1 MQIDASSL
9 VILIPMLV
17 ALWIIVSVPV
27 YISAKIVTNGRAK
40 FIQAMGATVLGPI
53 VYVLVLFAVAVVL
66 GAIVGNVAALAA
78 VLLALLAW
86 LGVFKSS
93 FKTSWLAALGI
104 AALAI
109 AVFIV
114 ASFIINFA
122 IIAFMPGTQPPVLP
136 TPFQQA

>member
-1 MQIDASSL
+1 
-9 VILIPMLV
+9 MLV

-27 YISAKIVTNGRAK
+27 YISAKVVTNGRAK

-53 VYVLVLFAVAVVL
+53 VYVLVLFVVTIVL
-66 GAIVGNVAALAA
+66 GAIVGGVATLAA

-93 FKTSWLAALGI
+93 FNTGWLAALGI

-122 IIAFMPGTQPPVLP
+122 VLAFMPGMQQPVLP